1 MNNNG
6 STGLGVLAGA
16 ALGAV
21 LGILFAPEKG
31 SVTRQRIADQAAL
44 QKDRLA
50 SSASDLRE
58 KIASTV
64 STETHNLEDRMES
77 IVSDASYKA
86 DDLISTLEA
95 KLKELKEKNKKY
107 QKAS

>member
-1 MNNNG
+1 MTNNG

-16 ALGAV
+16 AIGAV
-21 LGILFAPEKG
+21 LGILFAPDKG
-31 SVTRQRIADQAAL
+31 SVTRQRIADQAEL
-44 QKDRLA
+44 QKQRLS
-50 SSASDLRE
+50 SSAADLRD

-64 STETHNLEDRMES
+64 SAETHNLEDRVES

-86 DDLISTLEA
+86 EDVITTLEA
-95 KLKELKEKNKKY
+95 KLKDLKSKNKKY